1 MYSIF
6 NDTTNS
12 SINTS
17 YLSTRQSLT
26 RTRAQSFFRAMKLVS
41 ILGLL
46 CSTAS
51 VVSGSQLTPRAPK
64 CPKPEGTTDAQ
75 IIAAYK
81 SSGQCFSYTGAGNR
95 EKSIA
100 PCAGADGYCQKVKGV
115 ENAAAGCE
123 LFVPEGVKLDKSL
136 ANKDEDCNEW
146 YAGQCTCECDFCE
159 EIADIVIEG
168 LEQLD
173 SVICAVMLSSLTSI
187 ADAGLTFIPGG
198 QAPKTIK
205 AIVQGAKS
213 FYENGAEAASFFGS
227 WIGPACGIPDFNFDI
242 TMVFGSLLGAP
253 DSMSRGK
260 PVGCKKKNKNGCR
273 DVKPVPDPT
282 TKPDQPTVK
291 PTDKPQ
297 PTTTPKPATTPK
309 PETTSAHTTSSPASS
324 TTEAGAGCAYCG
336 EFVKTKAAR
345 DEKYQLMYAR
355 AGNSADAP
363 ACVLPPADGSMS
375 KRSLFGFLPDQL
387 SSRSLLLQ
395 GRGLAEKDTKFDGF
409 LLGGTYEVT
418 LSMGKY
424 MQGADAEKIPEI
436 SKFWAYKDPQNT
448 NQCSVEVVKDANKA
462 NGKKYDT
469 EHVFE
474 AQTVMR
480 FLSWL
485 SSDSGGKLG
494 TTYKMPSAAWVVDT
508 FLSSEDSKTEFLI
521 VSPGKTN
528 VGDLFT
534 PSSGERGGALIA
546 YGFGRSDGVKSIS
559 GGQNVERIP
568 ATRGNKNLAL
578 LEKEINMAKG
588 KWFGM
593 NRVASD
599 YSKMNTQSIFR
610 TEMRRGV
617 APFLFL
623 GASDG
628 QTDTIWKKWARVA
641 NWIDLVMYTFDQQYK
656 WGTRAGEPKNSKGDP
671 SMRSLW
677 AYWIDKELGDI
688 EALAAAWATQSA
700 TVFDQKFPKNKRSA
714 AEEKWRNDAFGTN
727 GFATAAKLK
736 FPRPAGLP
744 AGASIYGAYGW
755 KDVT

>member
-6 NDTTNS
+6 NDTINS
-12 SINTS
+12 SINAS
-17 YLSTRQSLT
+17 YLSTHQSLT
-26 RTRAQSFFRAMKLVS
+26 RIRAHSFFRAMKLLS

-46 CSTAS
+46 CSTGS
-51 VVSGSQLTPRAPK
+51 VVSGSQLTHRAPK
-64 CPKPEGTTDAQ
+64 CPKPEGSTTDAQ
-75 IIAAYK
+75 IIAAFK

-136 ANKDEDCNEW
+136 ANKDEDCNEC
-146 YAGQCTCECDFCE
+146 YAGQCRCECEFCE
-159 EIADIVIEG
+159 EIAEIVIEG

-198 QAPKTIK
+198 QAPKAIK

-336 EFVKTKAAR
+336 EFGKTKAAR

-363 ACVLPPADGSMS
+363 ACV
-375 KRSLFGFLPDQL
+375 
-387 SSRSLLLQ
+387 
-395 GRGLAEKDTKFDGF
+395 
-409 LLGGTYEVT
+409 
-418 LSMGKY
+418 
-424 MQGADAEKIPEI
+424 GADAEKIPEI

-469 EHVFE
+469 
-474 AQTVMR
+474 QTIMR

-494 TTYKMPSAAWVVDT
+494 TTYKMPSAARVVDT

-528 VGDLFT
+528 AGDLFT
-534 PSSGERGGALIA
+534 PSSGERGGVLIA

-617 APFLFL
+617 APFQFL

-736 FPRPAGLP
+736 FPRPAGLS

-755 KDVT
+755 KDVTFDASNQNPNIDVPDKIV

>member
-1 MYSIF
+1 
-6 NDTTNS
+6 
-12 SINTS
+12 
-17 YLSTRQSLT
+17 
-26 RTRAQSFFRAMKLVS
+26 MKLLS

-146 YAGQCTCECDFCE
+146 YAGQCTCECEFCE

-198 QAPKTIK
+198 QAPKAIK

-282 TKPDQPTVK
+282 TKPDQPT
-291 PTDKPQ
+291 
-297 PTTTPKPATTPK
+297 
-309 PETTSAHTTSSPASS
+309 
-324 TTEAGAGCAYCG
+324 
-336 EFVKTKAAR
+336 
-345 DEKYQLMYAR
+345 
-355 AGNSADAP
+355 
-363 ACVLPPADGSMS
+363 
-375 KRSLFGFLPDQL
+375 
-387 SSRSLLLQ
+387 
-395 GRGLAEKDTKFDGF
+395 
-409 LLGGTYEVT
+409 
-418 LSMGKY
+418 
-424 MQGADAEKIPEI
+424 GADAEKIPEI

-528 VGDLFT
+528 AGDLFT

-617 APFLFL
+617 APFQFL

-641 NWIDLVMYTFDQQYK
+641 NWIDLVMHTFDQQYK

-755 KDVT
+755 KDVTFDASNQNPNIGVPDKIV

>member
-1 MYSIF
+1 
-6 NDTTNS
+6 
-12 SINTS
+12 
-17 YLSTRQSLT
+17 
-26 RTRAQSFFRAMKLVS
+26 
-41 ILGLL
+41 
-46 CSTAS
+46 
-51 VVSGSQLTPRAPK
+51 
-64 CPKPEGTTDAQ
+64 
-75 IIAAYK
+75 
-81 SSGQCFSYTGAGNR
+81 
-95 EKSIA
+95 
-100 PCAGADGYCQKVKGV
+100 
-115 ENAAAGCE
+115 
-123 LFVPEGVKLDKSL
+123 
-136 ANKDEDCNEW
+136 
-146 YAGQCTCECDFCE
+146 
-159 EIADIVIEG
+159 
-168 LEQLD
+168 
-173 SVICAVMLSSLTSI
+173 MLSSLTSI

-198 QAPKTIK
+198 QAPKAIK

-324 TTEAGAGCAYCG
+324 TTEAGAGCDYCG
-336 EFVKTKAAR
+336 EFGKTKAAR

-363 ACVLPPADGSMS
+363 ACVVPPADGSIT

-387 SSRSLLLQ
+387 SSRSLLLK

-462 NGKKYDT
+462 NGKKYDSKWSLVSDDGISCT
-469 EHVFE
+469 NKGAAEHVFE

-528 VGDLFT
+528 AGDLFT

-599 YSKMNTQSIFR
+599 YSKMNTQSMFR
-610 TEMRRGV
+610 TEMRRV
-617 APFLFL
+617 RKIQQQLRIFTFTNATNQRQHRVWPHFNFWAP
-623 GASDG
+623 
-628 QTDTIWKKWARVA
+628 
-641 NWIDLVMYTFDQQYK
+641 
-656 WGTRAGEPKNSKGDP
+656 
-671 SMRSLW
+671 
-677 AYWIDKELGDI
+677 
-688 EALAAAWATQSA
+688 
-700 TVFDQKFPKNKRSA
+700 
-714 AEEKWRNDAFGTN
+714 
-727 GFATAAKLK
+727 ATARRT
-736 FPRPAGLP
+736 PSGRNGPALRTG
-744 AGASIYGAYGW
+744 
-755 KDVT
+755 